1 MKKKSIYIGL
11 VLFFFLATAF
21 VVVRYKMRV
30 NNKVTAVYTLK
41 ERKGIMTQT
50 ADWKATKEKSD
61 KLIRIVRLKPDDM
74 KSALAL
80 ASLYIQEGRNTGDH
94 MYYNEA
100 AMKYI
105 NRVLS
110 VEQEN
115 FEALILKS
123 LVELSQHH
131 FVEGLQTAEKAKK
144 INPYNSYVYG
154 LVVDGNVE
162 MGNYPAAIENLEKM
176 VSIRPDLRSY
186 SRISYI
192 REIYG
197 EKTAA
202 IDAMKMAVDAGF
214 PGEEGTEWARVQLGH
229 LYEKAGDLKS
239 AEMHYTISLQERPDY
254 PYAIAGIGNIAM
266 AKKDYSN
273 AIEQYK
279 KADALMADYGF
290 KEKMAEVYLLT
301 NQQAKAKEM
310 LGAIREELSK
320 AGLQEEGGSNH
331 HTDKEL
337 AFVYL
342 LENNPSMALK
352 HAIAEYNRRPDNIE
366 VAEMVAWAYF
376 KNGEAQKAVSYLQTA
391 LKTGSKDPTLLSHAA
406 IIYAE
411 LGDKAKAKI
420 MLQEVV
426 KTDPNIEPTLKK
438 ESQSL
443 LSKL

>member
-1 MKKKSIYIGL
+1 MNKKATYIA
-11 VLFFFLATAF
+11 VLFFFIIATAF
-21 VVVRYKMRV
+21 IVLRYNIKLK
-30 NNKVTAVYTLK
+30 NKTVAFYPLK
-41 ERKGIMTQT
+41 ERKGNVAQT
-50 ADWKATKEKSD
+50 AEWKVTKEKSD
-61 KLIRIVRLKPDDM
+61 KLIRIVRLKPDDK

-94 MYYNEA
+94 MYYDEA
-100 AMKYI
+100 ALKYI
-105 NRVLS
+105 NDVLTP
-110 VEQEN
+110 EPEN
-115 FEALILKS
+115 FEALVLKS

-192 REIYG
+192 REIHG
-197 EKTAA
+197 EMTGA

-214 PGEEGTEWARVQLGH
+214 PGEEGTEWARVQLAQ
-229 LYEKAGDLKS
+229 LFEKTGDLKS
-239 AEMHYTISLQERPDY
+239 AEMNYTISLQERPDY
-254 PYAIAGIGNIAM
+254 PYAIAGMGNIAM
-266 AKKDYSN
+266 AKKDYNN

-279 KADALMADYGF
+279 KADALIADYSF
-290 KEKMAEVYLLT
+290 KEKLAEVYLLT
-301 NQQAKAKEM
+301 NQQAKAKET
-310 LGAIREELSK
+310 LGAIREELGNAASEK
-320 AGLQEEGGSNH
+320 GGINH

-337 AFVYL
+337 AFIYL
-342 LENNPSMALK
+342 LENNPSEALK

-366 VAEMVAWAYF
+366 VAEMAAWAYF
-376 KNGEAQKAVSYLQTA
+376 KNGEAQKALPFLQTA
-391 LKTGSKDPTLLSHAA
+391 LKTGSKNPTLLSHAA
-406 IIYAE
+406 IIYAQV
-411 LGDKAKAKI
+411 GDKAKAKI
-420 MLQEVV
+420 MLQQVV
-426 KTDPNIEPTLKK
+426 KIDPNIDPTLKK